1 MRAEK
6 LQRCFAV
13 LIEIFIAI
21 LSFDLGGNL
30 FDVIA
35 RITAF
40 GKISFL
46 TECLAVARHDG
57 KPEVFHLIAGVVDI
71 IFALD
76 VKACRL
82 MQARQHVADHSDA
95 AVTDVQRTGGIDA
108 GELDLNSFTLAKIEP
123 RILSRC
129 DLAQSGVIKFW
140 REGEI

>member
-1 MRAEK
+1 MTHEVSRQNVDVILVGAN
-6 LQRCFAV
+6 V
-13 LIEIFIAI
+13 GIF
-21 LSFDLGGNL
+21 GGNL

-40 GKISFL
+40 GKLDFL
-46 TECLAVARHDG
+46 TERFAVARHDG
-57 KPEVFHLIAGVVDI
+57 KPEIVHLIASVVDI
-71 IFALD
+71 VLTLD
-76 VKACRL
+76 VKPGRL